1 MKNDDTAAAAA
12 AKFDDLEDDTVSE
25 ALSHFNLSELDTIRR
40 ASKSLGKVCNDRK
53 EFIHSKLVKDAS
65 VEIVGLASER
75 GQQING
81 RLAVIT
87 GPINNGRYPLKIQHL
102 TGEMERV
109 SLKAQNINPFLKPE
123 QEAKEKSRLD
133 FINYSSDAKVRE
145 GHGRLLDQ
153 VLMTF
158 VVYTKN

>member
-81 RLAVIT
+81 RLAIAVCSQHDEWMHILRW
-87 GPINNGRYPLKIQHL
+87 GMGRFHATTEISSRCDDVQH
-102 TGEMERV
+102 
-109 SLKAQNINPFLKPE
+109 
-123 QEAKEKSRLD
+123 
-133 FINYSSDAKVRE
+133 SSV
-145 GHGRLLDQ
+145 
-153 VLMTF
+153 
-158 VVYTKN
+158 